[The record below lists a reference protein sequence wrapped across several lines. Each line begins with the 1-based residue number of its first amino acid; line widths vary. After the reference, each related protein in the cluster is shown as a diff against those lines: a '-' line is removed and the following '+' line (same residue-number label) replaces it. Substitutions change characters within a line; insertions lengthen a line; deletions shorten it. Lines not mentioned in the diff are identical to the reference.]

1 MEFIIQDGTE
11 NTTSGNWILPFDGL
25 EQQSGLCVEDA
36 SFFQQLIRNMLCER
50 PEAADLSIDEN
61 GFDVTCYLDFCRN
74 FEPETEAVQTDVSR
88 QKLRE
93 LICTP
98 LADVHLVHK
107 EVDIDPATIVEL
119 SANTL
124 TDAGK
129 QAWADVLEAK
139 VCRIYGGAYGLQV
152 ELKGVKP
159 SRLQDFS
166 TMLAGYCSEESYE
179 KWVAQTEEV
188 PAQSPDIPM
197 KNTTLTLSFNTEKL
211 DALTFHMGKKDAD
224 LQGELNDTIQK
235 LYEKYVPQATREYI
249 DDKVS
254 RDAEAKD
261 RPRRPARPAPLPADT
276 AAPEGSDKCIG

>member
-1 MEFIIQDGTE
+1 MTNAEIKEAGYELEEYYQSDTPEQLAAASGQRYITLEELERQARKAVEFIIQDGTE

-188 PAQSPDIPM
+188 PAQSPDM
-197 KNTTLTLSFNTEKL
+197 KL
-211 DALTFHMGKKDAD
+211 
-224 LQGELNDTIQK
+224 
-235 LYEKYVPQATREYI
+235 
-249 DDKVS
+249 
-254 RDAEAKD
+254 
-261 RPRRPARPAPLPADT
+261 
-276 AAPEGSDKCIG
+276 

>member
-1 MEFIIQDGTE
+1 MTEKRKETLLYQALGSISQIESGPGLYDCLHNCVGMTNAEIKEAGYELEEYYQSDTPEQLAAASGQRYITLEELERQARKAVEFIIQDGTE

-93 LICTP
+93 LICTL

-188 PAQSPDIPM
+188 PAQSPDM
-197 KNTTLTLSFNTEKL
+197 KL
-211 DALTFHMGKKDAD
+211 
-224 LQGELNDTIQK
+224 
-235 LYEKYVPQATREYI
+235 
-249 DDKVS
+249 
-254 RDAEAKD
+254 
-261 RPRRPARPAPLPADT
+261 
-276 AAPEGSDKCIG
+276 